1 MCMSSC
7 YAYLKLPDVQS
18 WRNASRNCTLANDVF
33 PKTYILTNYVLQ
45 DNVCIY
51 MLHVDI
57 LYTYT
62 YIFIHEYLKLLDVQS
77 WRHAWC
83 HCTSASQTMFFW
95 RLFEGFRPS
104 WTQQKT
110 LITTSFHE
118 QTNTLTCP
126 QFEHMWLGFN
136 HRTNSGI
143 GHGET
148 ILTGQSKSIAWAN
161 IKINEMSETNTCIWT
176 QYVLQDTVCI
186 YMMLYYIVYIYTY
199 IYIFIH
205 EYLKLLDVQSWH
217 HAWCLCTSAIHTMF
231 LAGFLR
237 GSGPLERST
246 SLLSQQVFMHQQRKA
261 LTCPQFEH
269 MWLGFNHRLNS
280 GIGHGK
286 NILTGHSKSHQ
297 QKDVVPKTYMYLN

>member
-18 WRNASRNCTLANDVF
+18 WRDASRNCTLANDVF

-83 HCTSASQTMFFW
+83 HYTSASQTMFFW

-104 WTQQKT
+104 WTQHKP

-136 HRTNSGI
+136 HQTNSGI

-161 IKINEMSETNTCIWT
+161 TKINEISEKK
-176 QYVLQDTVCI
+176 
-186 YMMLYYIVYIYTY
+186 YM
-199 IYIFIH
+199 H
-205 EYLKLLDVQSWH
+205 
-217 HAWCLCTSAIHTMF
+217 
-231 LAGFLR
+231 
-237 GSGPLERST
+237 
-246 SLLSQQVFMHQQRKA
+246 
-261 LTCPQFEH
+261 
-269 MWLGFNHRLNS
+269 LN
-280 GIGHGK
+280 
-286 NILTGHSKSHQ
+286 
-297 QKDVVPKTYMYLN
+297 